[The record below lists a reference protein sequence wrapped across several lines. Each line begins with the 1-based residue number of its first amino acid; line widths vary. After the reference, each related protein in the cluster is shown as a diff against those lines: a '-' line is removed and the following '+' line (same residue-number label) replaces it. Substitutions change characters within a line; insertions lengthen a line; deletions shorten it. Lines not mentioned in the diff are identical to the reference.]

1 MDMAPDSVQTTL
13 DEMAAKSAA
22 DAQKKKRLDTAK
34 ALMSMASDPMK
45 QQYVDGIAV
54 QSSPLEALSKLGTA
68 AAGAYIAKK
77 NQTAPSPKGTQP
89 PAPKVL

>member
-13 DEMAAKSAA
+13 DAIAAKSAA

-34 ALMSMASDPMK
+34 ALMSMSADPMK

-68 AAGAYIAKK
+68 AAGAYITKK

-89 PAPKVL
+89 PAPKVS

>member
-1 MDMAPDSVQTTL
+1 MNTSPDFIQTTL
-13 DEMAAKSAA
+13 DAMAAKSAA

-34 ALMSMASDPMK
+34 ALMSMAGEPTK

-54 QSSPLEALSKLGTA
+54 QSSPFEALSKLGSA
-68 AAGAYIAKK
+68 AAGAYITKK

-89 PAPKVL
+89 PAPKVP